1 MVKSDN
7 TLHRSAMLEGP
18 EWKSILLFAIPIMLS
33 QLLQQLY
40 STVDG
45 IIVGN
50 FVSEGALAAVGASTV
65 VTVGINS
72 VSFGLA
78 NGCSVAVS
86 QFYGAERRN
95 DMRSTTATALSLL
108 AGFGIIVMLLGVIFA
123 KFVAAHVLNIENI
136 SVQAAAAVYF
146 RIFAVGFVFQFSYNA
161 IAAILRSIGDSK
173 AVLYFLIVSSVIN
186 VLLDLLF
193 VAVFKW
199 GVEGAAWA
207 TVISQA
213 ACMIVSWLYIQQKYE
228 LFRFRL
234 SEIRPHRDKFKL
246 CLKLGIPTAL
256 QHLIVSC
263 GNVALQRLVDS
274 FGSSTMAAYAVG
286 RTYDHYIAIPCT
298 SMFQS
303 LTSFS
308 GQNTGAGRYDRVKRG
323 AYQGIACSIILVV
336 ALGAIVFLFASP
348 ISALYG
354 VEGETLNQAVAYL
367 RFISVAYP
375 LMAMYLPM
383 NGVFQGS
390 GNPMAAAIS
399 AVIAL
404 SARVGAAYLM
414 VYGLGMDYSSG
425 WKSYAVGWTCALVYV
440 TIHFFRGK
448 WMTRSI
454 VKQQS
459 IPAEKED

>member
-1 MVKSDN
+1 MVKD
-7 TLHRSAMLEGP
+7 TAPRGRRMLEGP
-18 EWKSILLFAIPIMLS
+18 EWKGILAFAVPIMLS

-72 VSFGLA
+72 VSFGMA

-86 QFYGAERRN
+86 QYYGAGRRE
-95 DMRSTTATALSLL
+95 DMRATAATALVLL
-108 AGFGIIVMLLGVIFA
+108 ASLGLAAMLLCMSGA
-123 KFVAAHVLNIENI
+123 GFVAAHILDIGSE
-136 SVQAAAAVYF
+136 SVRAAAAAYF
-146 RIFAVGFVFQFSYNA
+146 RIFAVGFLFQFTYNS
-161 IAAILRSIGDSK
+161 IAAILRSVGDSR
-173 AVLYFLIVSSVIN
+173 AVLYFLIVSSVVN
-186 VLLDLLF
+186 VVLDLLF
-193 VAVFKW
+193 VAVFRW
-199 GVEGAAWA
+199 GVAGVALA

-213 ACMIVSWLYIQQKYE
+213 SCMTVSWIYMQRKYE
-228 LFRFRL
+228 LFRFRAR
-234 SEIRPHRDKFKL
+234 EIRPQREKL
-246 CLKLGIPTAL
+246 RLCVRLGVPTAL

-286 RTYDHYIAIPCT
+286 RTYDHYIAVPCT

-303 LTSFS
+303 LTSFA

-323 AYQGIACSIILVV
+323 AYQGIAIAVIFV
-336 ALGAIVFLFASP
+336 AVLGALIYCFAP
-348 ISALYG
+348 QLSALYG
-354 VEGETLNQAVAYL
+354 VSGGTLGQAVAYL
-367 RFISVAYP
+367 RFIAVAYP

-383 NGVFQGS
+383 NGIFQGS
-390 GNPMAAAIS
+390 GNPLAAAVS

-414 VYGLGMDYSSG
+414 VYGLGVDHSSG
-425 WKSYAVGWTCALVYV
+425 WKSYAVGWACALIYV
-440 TIHFFRGK
+440 TIHFFRGR
-448 WMTRSI
+448 WLNRSI
-454 VKQQS
+454 VRPAG
-459 IPAEKED
+459 PAEENAG

>member
-1 MVKSDN
+1 MVKD
-7 TLHRSAMLEGP
+7 TALRGRRMLEGP
-18 EWKSILLFAIPIMLS
+18 EWKGILAFAVPIMLS

-72 VSFGLA
+72 VSFGMA

-86 QFYGAERRN
+86 QYYGAGRRE
-95 DMRSTTATALSLL
+95 DMRATAATALVLL
-108 AGFGIIVMLLGVIFA
+108 ASLGLAAMLLCMSGA
-123 KFVAAHVLNIENI
+123 GFVAAHILDIGSE
-136 SVQAAAAVYF
+136 SVRAAAAAYF
-146 RIFAVGFVFQFSYNA
+146 RIFAVGFLFQFTYNS
-161 IAAILRSIGDSK
+161 IAAILRSVGDSR
-173 AVLYFLIVSSVIN
+173 AVLYFLIVSSVVN
-186 VLLDLLF
+186 VVLDLLF
-193 VAVFKW
+193 VAVFRW
-199 GVEGAAWA
+199 GVAGAALA

-213 ACMIVSWLYIQQKYE
+213 SCMTVSWIYMQRKYE
-228 LFRFRL
+228 LFRFRAR
-234 SEIRPHRDKFKL
+234 EIRPQREKL
-246 CLKLGIPTAL
+246 RLCVRLGVPTAL

-286 RTYDHYIAIPCT
+286 RTYDHYIAVPCT

-303 LTSFS
+303 LTSFA

-323 AYQGIACSIILVV
+323 AYQGIAIAVIFV
-336 ALGAIVFLFASP
+336 AVLGALIYCFAP
-348 ISALYG
+348 QLSALYG
-354 VEGETLNQAVAYL
+354 VSGGTLGQAVAYL
-367 RFISVAYP
+367 RFIAVAYP

-383 NGVFQGS
+383 NGIFQGS
-390 GNPMAAAIS
+390 GNPLAAAVS

-414 VYGLGMDYSSG
+414 VYGLGMDHSSG
-425 WKSYAVGWTCALVYV
+425 WKSYAVGWACALIYV
-440 TIHFFRGK
+440 TIHFFRGR
-448 WMTRSI
+448 WMNRSI
-454 VKQQS
+454 VRPAG
-459 IPAEKED
+459 PAEENAG